1 MIGKIIYIL
10 GVIAA
15 IWCVIDILK
24 KKNTSLLI
32 KILLCVLV
40 LCTSWI
46 GLALYY
52 FWLRKKFN

>member
-1 MIGKIIYIL
+1 MIGTIIYIL

-24 KKNTSLLI
+24 KKANFITKLLLI
-32 KILLCVLV
+32 ILV
-40 LCTSWI
+40 LATSWI

-52 FWLRKKFN
+52 FWLRKKID